1 MFFGKAAGRT
11 SPVTAE
17 ARSPLNPGMRRF
29 ALAASAAAL
38 AACSAALA
46 NAGGTHGPGF
56 RLADASAAC
65 RLESGSLV
73 CRSLGVRAGL
83 SLPGRGTP
91 RAVSERVW
99 WDASTPVLRR
109 WSRGGIACRAT
120 GGALVCT
127 NATGATVRVGSGQ
140 IAVAL

>member
-1 MFFGKAAGRT
+1 
-11 SPVTAE
+11 
-17 ARSPLNPGMRRF
+17 MRRI

-46 NAGGTHGPGF
+46 QAGGTHGSGF

-65 RLESGSLV
+65 RPEGASLV

-91 RAVSERVW
+91 SVATERIW

-127 NATGATVRVGSGQ
+127 NASGAAIRVGPRQ
-140 IAVAL
+140 IAVAM